1 MPHVDVDG
9 LRLHYEES
17 GHGDPLLFLSGLG
30 GDHRAFATSMRH
42 FGPHYR
48 TVALDNRDSGRSGR
62 VEAPYSTAEM
72 ADDAAALIGTL
83 GLPPVHVVGQSLG
96 GLIAQELA
104 LRHPDRVR
112 SLVLASTHA
121 GAHDWRR
128 GVLESWTILRRQLD
142 AGDFARATVPWL
154 IAPRFHRQVAQVQG
168 LVRFAETNPY
178 PQEPEAFARQAHA
191 AMSHDTRSRLTH
203 IHVPCLVLV
212 GEHDIV
218 NAPRVA
224 RELAEGLP
232 DARLVILPEVGHL
245 PHIEDKPAFCAVIEQ
260 FLLAQGRTARDFG
273 D

>member
-9 LRLHYEES
+9 LRLHYEEF
-17 GHGDPLLFLSGLG
+17 GHGDPVLFLSGLG
-30 GDHRAFATSMRH
+30 GDHRAFATSLRQIGTRH
-42 FGPHYR
+42 R
-48 TVALDNRDSGRSGR
+48 ALAMDNRDVGRSGR
-62 VEAPYSTAEM
+62 VDGSYSTAEM
-72 ADDAAALIGTL
+72 ADDAAALIGAL

-112 SLVLASTHA
+112 SLILASSHA
-121 GAHDWRR
+121 GANDWRR
-128 GVLESWTILRRQLD
+128 GVLESWVILRRELS

-154 IAPRFHRQVAQVQG
+154 VAPRFHRQAAQVQG
-168 LVRFAETNPY
+168 LIRFAETNTL

-191 AMSHDTRSRLTH
+191 AMTHDTRDRLGR

-224 RELAEGLP
+224 RELAQGLP
-232 DARLVILPEVGHL
+232 DARLLILPEVGHL
-245 PHIEDKPAFCAVIEQ
+245 SHIEDKPAFCAAIEQ
-260 FLLAQGRTARDFG
+260 FLSAGARTDRDAG